1 VLDQTI
7 TKTAHSLGVSVPPGA
22 VSDQTPPAA
31 LLAGY
36 RAAQWCNFAFMMV
49 GLVLAILF
57 LRNIGVIAAK
67 QPDPEDMHVKVMVI
81 ITREKSRET
90 EDDLED

>member
-1 VLDQTI
+1 
-7 TKTAHSLGVSVPPGA
+7 
-22 VSDQTPPAA
+22 
-31 LLAGY
+31 
-36 RAAQWCNFAFMMV
+36 MMV